1 MMAFLSN
8 LKSVFH
14 ALIIFQCLIFSVYL
28 LSAKI
33 RRRGQPLLAL
43 FFIAV
48 GLIELGGIFLYY
60 LDLRYLLIADASY
73 LIYFNDPLAFLAAP
87 LLWLF
92 IRSVVDKT
100 SRLRPIHLAHLLPF
114 AFYLLLIIARFRARS
129 PETMRQIL
137 ETGGP
142 WSRPESLAF
151 NLGYYAQWLAY
162 GAACLG
168 LLRKYRD
175 SLKDYYSS
183 TEPWSLSWLGSLT
196 TAFLVMRTLD
206 AVEFG
211 LWYAT
216 GGDTPLVV
224 LYYAAQVLF
233 LVFLTLL
240 FFKALNISPVFQGV
254 VEPVVPK
261 PKYEKTLLPEAQK
274 ADYIRKLEQFME
286 AERPYL
292 DPLISLGDLAGKISV
307 PAHYLSQV
315 LNSHFGMNF
324 FDFINSYRIRES
336 QRLLAD
342 TKNGKRTILDVLY
355 EAGFN
360 SKSVFN
366 TAFKKHTGLTPSEFK
381 KSPQAAARR
390 AD

>member
-1 MMAFLSN
+1 MKAFLLD

-14 ALIIFQCLIFSVYL
+14 ALIIFQCLVFSVYL

-43 FFIAV
+43 FLIAV
-48 GLIELGGIFLYY
+48 GLIELGGIFLYF

-73 LIYFNDPLAFLAAP
+73 LLHFNDPLAFLAAP

-92 IRSVVDKT
+92 IRTVVNKT
-100 SRLRPIHLAHLLPF
+100 FRLRPVYIAHLLPF
-114 AFYLLLIIARFRARS
+114 AFYLLLIIARFRALS

-137 ETGGP
+137 EAGGP

-151 NLGYYAQWLAY
+151 NLVYFAQWLAY
-162 GAACLG
+162 GAACIG
-168 LLRKYRD
+168 LLRKYRE
-175 SLKDYYSS
+175 SLKDYYSNM
-183 TEPWSLSWLGSLT
+183 EPWSLSWLGSLLA
-196 TAFLVMRTLD
+196 AFLVMRILD

-216 GGDTPLVV
+216 GGDTRVVV

-240 FFKALNISPVFQGV
+240 FFKALNVSPVFQGV
-254 VEPVVPK
+254 IETVPPK
-261 PKYEKTLLPEAQK
+261 PKYEKTLLPETQK
-274 ADYIRKLEQFME
+274 ADYVRKLERFME
-286 AERPYL
+286 TERPYL
-292 DPLISLGDLAGKISV
+292 DPLISLGDLASRISV

-315 LNSHFGMNF
+315 LNSHFGMSF

-342 TKNGKRTILDVLY
+342 TNSGKRTILDILY

-366 TAFKKHTGLTPSEFK
+366 TAFKKHTGMTPSEFK

-390 AD
+390 TG